1 MDIITR
7 RIANLLNENP
17 KSLIVVKESNDQYVI
32 TTKNLKNYI
41 YSESKDTLID
51 FDSLSN
57 KDKTSEKFL
66 TEEEKEAY
74 YKENQGLIGFSLR
87 KINRIDGIEAEELKD
102 VCILGFAKALSN
114 FNKNAGIKFSTY
126 CVRCMLN
133 ELYYYLRKE
142 QKKLMKNMSFDK
154 ELTNDKDGSS
164 VHVGDLIDSRING
177 GKSIEDNTLGKEL
190 RTILLRCLSELEED
204 EQFLISY
211 RYGINDE
218 NIILTQNI
226 IAEKLHMSQ
235 ANISKLEKTCLKK
248 LRMLMK
254 QQHYIYDTKSKVLE
268 INLDPVFDLGADEKY
283 NYLEKDSNDNIMLIA
298 ADRLRL
304 DIDEISEIS
313 KTDNRNEF
321 IVKFK
326 RNNRLYAVVN
336 NITTFVEVKKRE
348 LSKDERFMELVLHIP
363 TLYIPT
369 RDDVETEK
377 YNIQYDKK
385 KLKKELDKLSETERF
400 VISSIYGI
408 QNTKQLLTHSIA
420 EKLNLT
426 IDEVY
431 KIRKTAMNKLEKA
444 FS

>member
-17 KSLIVVKESNDQYVI
+17 KSLIVVKESDDQYVI

-41 YSESKDTLID
+41 YSESEDTLID

-164 VHVGDLIDSRING
+164 VHV
-177 GKSIEDNTLGKEL
+177 
-190 RTILLRCLSELEED
+190 
-204 EQFLISY
+204 
-211 RYGINDE
+211 
-218 NIILTQNI
+218 
-226 IAEKLHMSQ
+226 
-235 ANISKLEKTCLKK
+235 
-248 LRMLMK
+248 
-254 QQHYIYDTKSKVLE
+254 E
-268 INLDPVFDLGADEKY
+268 I
-283 NYLEKDSNDNIMLIA
+283 
-298 ADRLRL
+298 
-304 DIDEISEIS
+304 
-313 KTDNRNEF
+313 
-321 IVKFK
+321 
-326 RNNRLYAVVN
+326 
-336 NITTFVEVKKRE
+336 
-348 LSKDERFMELVLHIP
+348 
-363 TLYIPT
+363 
-369 RDDVETEK
+369 
-377 YNIQYDKK
+377 
-385 KLKKELDKLSETERF
+385 
-400 VISSIYGI
+400 
-408 QNTKQLLTHSIA
+408 
-420 EKLNLT
+420 
-426 IDEVY
+426 
-431 KIRKTAMNKLEKA
+431 
-444 FS
+444 

>member
-17 KSLIVVKESNDQYVI
+17 KSLIVVKESDDQYVI

-66 TEEEKEAY
+66 TEEEKESY

-142 QKKLMKNMSFDK
+142 QKKLIKNMSFDK

-190 RTILLRCLSELEED
+190 QTILLKCLSELEED

-268 INLDPVFDLGADEKY
+268 INFDPVFDLGADEKY

>member
-17 KSLIVVKESNDQYVI
+17 KSLIVVKESDDQYVI

-41 YSESKDTLID
+41 YSESEDTLID

-102 VCILGFAKALSN
+102 VCILGFAKALNN

-348 LSKDERFMELVLHIP
+348 LSKDERFMKLVLHIP

>member
-17 KSLIVVKESNDQYVI
+17 KSLIVVKESDDQYVI

-41 YSESKDTLID
+41 YSESEDTLID

-190 RTILLRCLSELEED
+190 RTILLRCLSELEEY

-235 ANISKLEKTCLKK
+235 ANISKIEKTCLKK

>member
-17 KSLIVVKESNDQYVI
+17 KSLIVVKESDDQYVI

>member
-17 KSLIVVKESNDQYVI
+17 KSLIVVKESDDQYVI

-41 YSESKDTLID
+41 YSESEDTLID

-74 YKENQGLIGFSLR
+74 YKKNQGLIGFSLR

-226 IAEKLHMSQ
+226 IAKKLHMSQ

>member
-17 KSLIVVKESNDQYVI
+17 KSLIVVKESDDQYVI

-164 VHVGDLIDSRING
+164 VYVGDLIDSRING

-304 DIDEISEIS
+304 DIDEISKIS

-321 IVKFK
+321 I
-326 RNNRLYAVVN
+326 VN

-408 QNTKQLLTHSIA
+408 QNTKQLLTHS
-420 EKLNLT
+420 N
-426 IDEVY
+426 
-431 KIRKTAMNKLEKA
+431 N
-444 FS
+444 

>member
-17 KSLIVVKESNDQYVI
+17 KSLIVVKESDDQYVI

-41 YSESKDTLID
+41 YSESEDTLID

-74 YKENQGLIGFSLR
+74 YNENQGLIGFSLR

-164 VHVGDLIDSRING
+164 VHFGDLIDSRING
-177 GKSIEDNTLGKEL
+177 GKSIEDNTLSKEL

-400 VISSIYGI
+400 VIFSIYGI

>member
-17 KSLIVVKESNDQYVI
+17 KSLIVVKESDDQYVI

-41 YSESKDTLID
+41 YSESEDTLID

-114 FNKNAGIKFSTY
+114 FSKNAGIKFSTY

>member
-17 KSLIVVKESNDQYVI
+17 KSLIVVKESDDQYVI

-41 YSESKDTLID
+41 YSESEDTLID

-283 NYLEKDSNDNIMLIA
+283 NYLGKDSNDNIMLIA

-377 YNIQYDKK
+377 YHIQYDKK

>member
-17 KSLIVVKESNDQYVI
+17 KSLIVVKESDDQYVI

-114 FNKNAGIKFSTY
+114 FNKNVGIKFSTY

>member
-17 KSLIVVKESNDQYVI
+17 KSLIVVKESDDQYVI

-41 YSESKDTLID
+41 YSESEDTLID

-57 KDKTSEKFL
+57 KDKTSKKFL

>member
-17 KSLIVVKESNDQYVI
+17 KSLIVVKESDDQYVI

-41 YSESKDTLID
+41 YSESEDTLID

-218 NIILTQNI
+218 NIILAQNI

>member
-17 KSLIVVKESNDQYVI
+17 KSLIVVKESDDQYVI

-41 YSESKDTLID
+41 YSESEDTLID

-126 CVRCMLN
+126 GVRCMLN

>member
-17 KSLIVVKESNDQYVI
+17 KSLIVVKESDDQYVI

-41 YSESKDTLID
+41 YSESEDTLID

-74 YKENQGLIGFSLR
+74 YNENQGLIGFSLR

-177 GKSIEDNTLGKEL
+177 GKSIEDNTLSKEL
-190 RTILLRCLSELEED
+190 RTILLKCLSELEED

-385 KLKKELDKLSETERF
+385 KLKNELDKLSETERF

>member
-17 KSLIVVKESNDQYVI
+17 KSLIVVKESDDQYVI

-41 YSESKDTLID
+41 YSESEDTLID

-283 NYLEKDSNDNIMLIA
+283 NYLEKDSNDNIMLIV

-400 VISSIYGI
+400 VIFSIYGI

>member
-17 KSLIVVKESNDQYVI
+17 KSLIVVKESDDQYVI

-41 YSESKDTLID
+41 YSESEDTLID

-74 YKENQGLIGFSLR
+74 YNENQGLIGFSLR

>member
-17 KSLIVVKESNDQYVI
+17 KSLIVVKESDDQYVI

-41 YSESKDTLID
+41 YSESEDTLID

-133 ELYYYLRKE
+133 ELYYYLKKE

>member
-17 KSLIVVKESNDQYVI
+17 KSLIVVKESDDQYVI

-41 YSESKDTLID
+41 YSESEDTLID

-164 VHVGDLIDSRING
+164 FHVGDLIDSRING

>member
-17 KSLIVVKESNDQYVI
+17 KSLIVVKESDDQYVI

-41 YSESKDTLID
+41 YSESEDTLID

>member
-17 KSLIVVKESNDQYVI
+17 KSLIVVKESDDQYVI

-41 YSESKDTLID
+41 YSESEDTLID

-74 YKENQGLIGFSLR
+74 YNENQGLIGFSLR

-177 GKSIEDNTLGKEL
+177 GKSIEDNTLSKEL
-190 RTILLRCLSELEED
+190 RTILLKCLSELEED

-400 VISSIYGI
+400 VIFSIYGI